1 MVRADRI
8 LGLAALLLLGG
19 CAAVGPDYS
28 LPKQAVV
35 NAPEA
40 QGRFASRQDA
50 ANSAEPAVDWWRLY
64 DDQRLARLVQQA
76 AVANTDLRVAEAN
89 LERSHALLAEAET
102 ARQINGSAN
111 FDTSYVQQSAEANL
125 SHIKPPE
132 HQIANTGIA
141 INYDLDLFGG
151 IRRGIEAATA
161 ADEAAI
167 AARDL
172 VRVNVA
178 ADTTRA
184 YADICNT
191 GNELISARRTVAIQK
206 QTIAFTRTLVTN
218 GRAASFDI
226 DRQQGLY
233 QEFQARIP
241 LLQARQI
248 NAAYRLTTLLGQTP
262 ESYDRSLLECR
273 KPLRLLSPIPIGDG
287 RDLLRRRPD
296 VRAAERRLAASTAT
310 IGVATAELYPDV
322 KIGASIGTQGAVSD
336 LFGPLTNRFG
346 VGPTISWNVNT
357 NVARARIGVAQAQT
371 KADLAAFDR
380 TVLTALREIESALT
394 NYAYGLD
401 RLKNLKNARDR
412 AAKVARDAHQLWQGG
427 STNALTSLDAD
438 RSLAAAEQ
446 AYAAG
451 QTDVSISQIA
461 IFFALGGGWQSEPA
475 APAPNTATRREA
487 DLRRS
492 RTG

>member
-1 MVRADRI
+1 M
-8 LGLAALLLLGG
+8 LLSG
-19 CAAVGPDYS
+19 CAVGPDYH
-28 LPKQAVV
+28 LPEKATF

-40 QGRFASRQDA
+40 QGEFASRHNGVAVD
-50 ANSAEPAVDWWRLY
+50 EPASDWWHLY
-64 DDQRLARLVQQA
+64 DDQRLTGFVQEA
-76 AVANTDLRVAEAN
+76 FVANTDLRVAEAN

-102 ARQINGSAN
+102 AREINGSAN

-125 SHIKPPE
+125 SHIKPPQ

-141 INYDLDLFGG
+141 VNYDLDLFGG

-184 YADICNT
+184 YADICDA
-191 GNELISARRTVAIQK
+191 GNELTSARRTVSVQK
-206 QTIAFTRTLVTN
+206 QTINFTRTMVTN
-218 GRAASFDI
+218 GRAARFDI
-226 DRQQGLY
+226 DRQEGLY
-233 QEFQARIP
+233 QEFQARVP
-241 LLQARQI
+241 LLQARQL
-248 NAAYRLTTLLGQTP
+248 NAAYRLTTLMGRP
-262 ESYDRSLLECR
+262 AGNYDRSLLDCR

-287 RDLLRRRPD
+287 RGLLRRRPD
-296 VRAAERRLAASTAT
+296 VRASERRLAASTAT
-310 IGVATAELYPDV
+310 IGVVTAELYPDV
-322 KIGASIGTQGAVSD
+322 KIGASIGTQGVVTD

-346 VGPTISWNVNT
+346 VGPTINWNVNT
-357 NVARARIGVAQAQT
+357 NVARTRIAAAEAQT

-394 NYAYGLD
+394 NYAYSLD
-401 RLKNLKNARDR
+401 RLRNLKDARDR
-412 AAKVARDAHQLWQGG
+412 AAKVAEDARQLWQLGN
-427 STNALTSLDAD
+427 SNALTSLDAD

-451 QTDVSISQIA
+451 QSDISVAQIA
-461 IFFALGGGWQSEPA
+461 IFLSLGGGWQRPPDDIVDE
-475 APAPNTATRREA
+475 NEA
-487 DLRRS
+487 SSARAS
-492 RTG
+492 KSPTKGA